1 MRPWLDGP
9 GRFDNWTCW
18 PKRLFRFAFA
28 AVALIAT
35 QAPAAIAA
43 QTHAAPPA
51 CRVDTVASVPVE
63 TVGREPIVTLMLND
77 QAAHF
82 ILDTGAERTVVSE
95 AAAQRLG
102 LARDSWVGTTMSGI
116 GGIQTRPDALPRS
129 ISLAGV
135 PLVRNTLAHD
145 TSLVVTP
152 DLRGQAPGQIDGLLG
167 RDYLSRYDLDL
178 DLPHQR
184 IGLETVQGCAG
195 RFLPWQLPYVG
206 LKPLLPMTTG
216 IVLPVLLDGHA
227 LRALLDSGASSSLL
241 AAPGMFRLGL
251 NVAQTQ
257 SDASQTVSGVGP
269 HAVIM
274 RRHRFATL
282 SVAGPPT
289 QQPEIWVAPAH
300 LIPIVDMLL
309 GMDWLMTQH
318 VWISYAT
325 DQVFIQTPQ

>member
-1 MRPWLDGP
+1 M
-9 GRFDNWTCW
+9 
-18 PKRLFRFAFA
+18 
-28 AVALIAT
+28 I
-35 QAPAAIAA
+35 
-43 QTHAAPPA
+43 
-51 CRVDTVASVPVE
+51 
-63 TVGREPIVTLMLND
+63 ND
-77 QAAHF
+77 QPAHF
-82 ILDTGAERTVVSE
+82 IVDTGAERTVVSE

-102 LARDSWVGTTMSGI
+102 LARDTWVGTTMSGI
-116 GGIQTRPDALPRS
+116 GGIQTRPDALPKS

-145 TSLVVTP
+145 SSLVVTP

-167 RDYLSRYDLDL
+167 RDYLSRYDLDI
-178 DLPHQR
+178 DLAHQR
-184 IGLETVQGCAG
+184 IGLETVQDCAG
-195 RFLPWQLPYVG
+195 RFLPWTASYVA
-206 LKPLLPMTTG
+206 LKPLLPMHDG
-216 IVLPVLLDGHA
+216 IVLPVTLDSHA

-251 NVAQTQ
+251 NVAQIQ
-257 SDASQTVSGVGP
+257 SDASQTVNGVGP

-282 SVAGPPT
+282 SVAGSPT

-309 GMDWLMTQH
+309 GMDWLLTRH

-325 DQVFIQTPQ
+325 DQVFIQTPGQALGQTP